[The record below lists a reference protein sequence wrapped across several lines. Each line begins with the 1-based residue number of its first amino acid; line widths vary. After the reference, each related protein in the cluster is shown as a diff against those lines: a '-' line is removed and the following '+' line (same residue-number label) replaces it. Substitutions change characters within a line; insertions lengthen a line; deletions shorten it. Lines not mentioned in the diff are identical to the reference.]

1 MRNERHK
8 RKETVSLILVSNI
21 DNASKS
27 CTFSVGA
34 FRAAV
39 GLAVL
44 LILVILAA
52 GIYSGGVRLK
62 AADLEKQALE
72 ANRKVLELE
81 DRTLALEEERS
92 ALQLELET
100 LIMEKTMEEE
110 ETKEAEGVTPE
121 VEAKNLA
128 AGLPRIYPSDGVGVL
143 KKTFS
148 EDHPYL
154 SIAIPEG
161 DNVVATGDGVILA
174 VDYHDDY
181 VHSIEIE
188 HENGYVSR
196 YFCDRNVTINVEA
209 GEKVKAGEPL
219 FAVTVDQTQ
228 LHYQVL
234 LEGEALNPFSVMKL
248 EEQN

>member
-34 FRAAV
+34 FRTLV

-44 LILVILAA
+44 LILVILVA

-62 AADLEKQALE
+62 AAGFEKQALE
-72 ANRKVLELE
+72 ANRRVLELE
-81 DRTLALEEERS
+81 AETLALEEERT

-100 LIMEKTMEEE
+100 LEMEKEIEE
-110 ETKEAEGVTPE
+110 KEAEEERNLAAT
-121 VEAKNLA
+121 AKNLA
-128 AGLPRIYPSDGVGVL
+128 AGIPRIYPSDGVGVL

-154 SIAIPEG
+154 SIAIPGG

-219 FAVTVDQTQ
+219 FAVTADQTQ